1 MKAVSSFIPIDHTAD
16 VGYRL
21 VAPTLAELFA
31 VAGRALFDAITELDS
46 IQLQLERKIEVE
58 AGDVEALFVAWL
70 SELNYRCLTDLE
82 LYGEFLIEEILP
94 TAVRATVRGEKI
106 DPARHVIQ
114 TEIKAVTYHELY
126 VRQVEN
132 GWEAQVIFD
141 V

>member
-1 MKAVSSFIPIDHTAD
+1 MQSAFQPIDHTAD

-21 VAPTLAELFA
+21 VAPSLAELFA

-46 IQLQLERKIEVE
+46 IQLQLERKIEIE
-58 AGDVEALFVAWL
+58 ADDVEALLVAWL
-70 SELNYRCLTDLE
+70 AELNFYCITALE
-82 LYGEFLIEEILP
+82 LYGEFRIESITP
-94 TAVRATVRGEKI
+94 TSVRATLKGEKI
-106 DPARHVIQ
+106 DPNRHVIQ

-126 VRQVEN
+126 VRQTQN